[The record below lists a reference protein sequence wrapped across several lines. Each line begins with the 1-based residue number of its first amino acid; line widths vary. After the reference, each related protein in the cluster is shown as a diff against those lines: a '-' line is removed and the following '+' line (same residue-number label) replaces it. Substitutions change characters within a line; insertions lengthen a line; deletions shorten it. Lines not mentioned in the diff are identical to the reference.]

1 MLSDKSLPYF
11 WRTWNASFG
20 HKKLSLQV
28 VNGVTEHGNISEVL
42 HWNLEA
48 ASKPNMHEKLQ
59 QEFYSAYE

>member
-42 HWNLEA
+42 H
-48 ASKPNMHEKLQ
+48 
-59 QEFYSAYE
+59 